1 MIRYFGFIGR
11 TLVGTILV
19 ANSCLAHHSAAIFDR
34 SKPYTMQGT
43 VTRFNWA
50 NPHAWIYVDV
60 PDGKGGA
67 DNYELEGPGL
77 NGMARQGWTGKT
89 LRKGDKVKIVVAPY
103 RDGTKRGE
111 FMAIFKDGKQLKF

>member
-1 MIRYFGFIGR
+1 MIRRFGVIAYTAIGAF
-11 TLVGTILV
+11 LAMG
-19 ANSCLAHHSAAIFDR
+19 SSQAHHSAAIFDR

-89 LRKGDKVKIVVAPY
+89 LKKGDKVKVVVAPY